1 MFRIRSI
8 FFSLACLAL
17 SVPFSAS
24 VARANDPTP
33 VAPAAVAPAM
43 TEKEIPPAVVE
54 AAKVEAAESAAEA
67 DPIPGGP
74 DSTEAIPEPVGE
86 ATSEM
91 PALTAEESLL
101 LDGLPIEGEIVVMEE
116 FGVETEAIKPP
127 ELAVE
132 NGSFET
138 MRDLSLQAELP
149 VVYAP
154 SATSEEIDTYG
165 IAAEITQPPA
175 HGELRFPDAYSTA
188 FFYLP
193 EKGFIGEDELRF
205 TPYTYHVPEFRD
217 SGTVQKEVREGEWVV
232 RIKVNQLPR
241 AIQTRSIRRDL
252 AVERQVNILFV
263 IDNSQSMAGEQK
275 MLASSFDRFI
285 AGFLDQRLDFRIGV
299 LTTDAKSV
307 FKAQKRRSPAVFGA
321 GYLQLTP
328 EALQLKQKLDQARLS
343 GASIEGILYQPFLDN
358 RTPDLT
364 ARFQELVQV
373 GTSGSP
379 NETAIVPI
387 MMSYVEKLS
396 PGAIEHNTAS
406 FGSDPFFFQ
415 PEAFLSIVI
424 VSDEDE
430 AVSRITPVYDPAGSI
445 ANYEVEVGSSYL
457 AKGRKGAESAELYI
471 ASILKSLKSLK
482 RDAGFRIDA
491 VTHPRKGVFFS
502 RLAEQGG
509 GQRVDISRDF
519 SEPLIEIGKSIA
531 RQASR
536 TFRLPDFKPDEVFFE
551 DTIRVTINDQEVRED
566 AVDGWV
572 FNPERQTVELRGK
585 AGEASFGEVV
595 RIDFDVEYQP

>member
-1 MFRIRSI
+1 MFGIRSI
-8 FFSLACLAL
+8 IFSLSCLCLTGLL
-17 SVPFSAS
+17 SAWVEDASDSAQAVDAAIVPLAT
-24 VARANDPTP
+24 ANED
-33 VAPAAVAPAM
+33 APAL
-43 TEKEIPPAVVE
+43 
-54 AAKVEAAESAAEA
+54 AEA
-67 DPIPGGP
+67 V
-74 DSTEAIPEPVGE
+74 VGE
-86 ATSEM
+86 ATESAAAVDPEPDGKVAVGAEPESVSEG
-91 PALTAEESLL
+91 ASETSGLTEEEILL
-101 LDGLPIEGEIVVMEE
+101 LGGLPVDNEIVVMEE

-127 ELAVE
+127 ELMVE
-132 NGSFET
+132 DASFET

-175 HGELRFPDAYSTA
+175 HGELRFPEAYSTA

-193 EKGFIGEDELRF
+193 EKGFIGEDEFHF
-205 TPYTYHVPEFRD
+205 TPFSYHLPEFRD
-217 SGTVQKEVREGEWVV
+217 SGNVRKEVTEGEWVV
-232 RIKVNQLPR
+232 RIRVNQLPR
-241 AIQTRSIRRDL
+241 AIQTRSIRQDL
-252 AVERQVNILFV
+252 SVERQINILFV

-275 MLASSFDRFI
+275 ILASSFDRFI
-285 AGFLDQRLDFRIGV
+285 KGFLDQRLDFRIGV
-299 LTTDAKSV
+299 LTTDATNV
-307 FKAQKRRSPAVFGA
+307 FKPEKRRSPAVFGA
-321 GYLQLTP
+321 GYLQLTQDALGAK
-328 EALQLKQKLDQARLS
+328 EALDRALNTGS
-343 GASIEGILYQPFLDN
+343 SVEGIRYQPFLDN
-358 RTPDLT
+358 RTPELT
-364 ARFQELVQV
+364 ARFQELAQV
-373 GTSGSP
+373 GTTGSP

-387 MMSYVEKLS
+387 MMSYVEMLS

-406 FGSDPFFFQ
+406 FGRDPFFYQ

-430 AVSRITPVYDPAGSI
+430 AVSRITPVFDQAGSI
-445 ANYEVEVGSSYL
+445 ASYEVEVGSSYL
-457 AKGRKGAESAELYI
+457 AKGRKGDEATRQYI
-471 ASILKSLKSLK
+471 ASILKSLQSLK

-509 GQRVDISRDF
+509 GQTVDISRDF
-519 SEPLIEIGKSIA
+519 SNPLIEIGESIA

-551 DTIRVTINDQEVRED
+551 DTIRVAIDGQEVAED

-572 FNPERQTVELRGK
+572 FNSERQTVELRGQ
-585 AGEASFGEVV
+585 AGEASFGAVV